1 MRNAF
6 CQALVDAASRP
17 DFVFL
22 TGDLGYK
29 ALEPLREAMG
39 SRFINAGVAE
49 QNMVSVAA
57 GLARS
62 GLRPWVYSI
71 APFVY
76 ARPFEQIRN
85 DVCLHKLP
93 VVLVG
98 NGGGY
103 GYGVMGATHHALEDY
118 GALLCLP
125 HIRAYVPAFDADVK
139 AMTSDL
145 FSVGHPSYF
154 RLGLSEEPKDAT
166 VPPYAPWRKL
176 QDGPGW
182 VILVTGSL
190 AGSLWGGVRDLK
202 EASRPSLWLLSELP
216 VRQLSEEIPCRPGPI
231 PPPSRRRGACRAR
244 RRGPERGVAAFGV
257 GRGPGAV
264 RLPARPRATFRAGM
278 DRRSSTGASVAS
290 TPPPSSIFSPPR
302 TARDARALP
311 TAAIPDRRKDPAA
324 AGPDPGS
331 WRQRFRGGQPDADA
345 ARRSQRRAR
354 HHDPD
359 AGVAAPRA
367 CRRTTSGPWTS

>member
-1 MRNAF
+1 MRNVF
-6 CQALVDAASRP
+6 CQALVEAASRP

-29 ALEPLREAMG
+29 ALEPLRDAMG

-125 HIRAYVPAFDADVK
+125 HIRAYVPAFDADVR
-139 AMTSDL
+139 AMTSEL
-145 FSVGHPSYF
+145 FSIGTRPTSGLGF
-154 RLGLSEEPKDAT
+154 R
-166 VPPYAPWRKL
+166 R
-176 QDGPGW
+176 
-182 VILVTGSL
+182 
-190 AGSLWGGVRDLK
+190 
-202 EASRPSLWLLSELP
+202 
-216 VRQLSEEIPCRPGPI
+216 
-231 PPPSRRRGACRAR
+231 SRRMWPLRHIL
-244 RRGPERGVAAFGV
+244 
-257 GRGPGAV
+257 PGAS
-264 RLPARPRATFRAGM
+264 FRMASAG
-278 DRRSSTGASVAS
+278 
-290 TPPPSSIFSPPR
+290 
-302 TARDARALP
+302 
-311 TAAIPDRRKDPAA
+311 
-324 AGPDPGS
+324 
-331 WRQRFRGGQPDADA
+331 
-345 ARRSQRRAR
+345 
-354 HHDPD
+354 
-359 AGVAAPRA
+359 
-367 CRRTTSGPWTS
+367 